1 MDYWC
6 PLPLMFDEKDGL
18 VSGAKIASIA
28 GVEGLSFHHL
38 ERLKRHG
45 SEVQR
50 QLFSLS
56 DVPDEYS
63 LLSEKISAER
73 KALGGLTLER
83 PRIMGVLNVTPDS
96 FFDGGQHDQLSDAIA
111 RGLAMVDEG
120 ADIIDVGGEST
131 RPGAEFV
138 SVEEEL
144 SRVIPVIEG
153 LAARTNA
160 LISIDTRK
168 SEVMTAA
175 VQAGAHIINDVSA
188 LSFDPKSLSV
198 AASLNVP
205 VILMHA
211 QGTPEV
217 MQDNPSYS
225 HALLDVYDY
234 LSLQIK
240 QAIEAGVRLENI
252 IIDPGIG
259 FGKTVS
265 HNCELLK
272 GLSLF
277 HGLGVPLLL
286 GCSRKSFIAALSNNE
301 PADERLPGSLASV
314 LLGARQGVQIFR
326 VHDVSETVQAL
337 KIWRCEG

>member
-1 MDYWC
+1 MDYWR
-6 PLPLMFDEKDGL
+6 PLPLELDNKDQFIGG
-18 VSGAKIASIA
+18 VKIASLA
-28 GVEGLSFHHL
+28 GVKGLGFCQL
-38 ERLKRHG
+38 ERLMRND
-45 SEVQR
+45 SEVR
-50 QLFSLS
+50 RHLFSLS
-56 DVPDEYS
+56 DAPDEFSVLGEMIAADRMPLRDLS
-63 LLSEKISAER
+63 LEC
-73 KALGGLTLER
+73 

-96 FFDGGQHDQLSDAIA
+96 FFDGGQHDQCSDAVDRA
-111 RGLAMVDEG
+111 LAMVEEG

-131 RPGAEFV
+131 RPGAELV
-138 SVEEEL
+138 SVDEEL
-144 SRVIPVIEG
+144 SRVIPVIEA

-168 SEVMTAA
+168 SEVMEAA

-188 LSFDPKSLSV
+188 LTFDPNSLGV

-217 MQDNPSYS
+217 MQDNPSYN
-225 HALLDVYDY
+225 HVLLDVYDY
-234 LSLQIK
+234 LSLRIQR
-240 QAIEAGVRLENI
+240 AVEAGVRAENI

-259 FGKTVS
+259 FGKSVF
-265 HNCELLK
+265 HNCGLLK

-286 GCSRKSFIAALSNNE
+286 GCSRKSFIAALSKNE
-301 PADERLPGSLASV
+301 PADQRLAGSLAAL

-326 VHDVSETVQAL
+326 VHDVAETVQAL
-337 KIWRCEG
+337 KIWRCGY

>member
-1 MDYWC
+1 MDYWR
-6 PLPLMFDEKDGL
+6 PLPLEFDDKDQFIGG
-18 VSGAKIASIA
+18 VKIASLA
-28 GVEGLSFHHL
+28 GVKRLGFCQL
-38 ERLKRHG
+38 ERLMRNGPEVHRH
-45 SEVQR
+45 
-50 QLFSLS
+50 LFSLS
-56 DVPDEYS
+56 DVPDEFS
-63 LLSEKISAER
+63 FLGEMISADR
-73 KALGGLTLER
+73 MPLGGLSLEC

-96 FFDGGQHDQLSDAIA
+96 FFDGGQHDQCSDAVDRA
-111 RGLAMVDEG
+111 LAMVEEG

-131 RPGAEFV
+131 RPGAELV
-138 SVEEEL
+138 SVDEEL
-144 SRVIPVIEG
+144 SRVIPVIEA

-168 SEVMTAA
+168 SEVMEAA

-188 LSFDPKSLSV
+188 LTFDPNSLGV

-217 MQDNPSYS
+217 MQDNPSYN
-225 HALLDVYDY
+225 HVLLDVYDY
-234 LSLQIK
+234 LSLRIQR
-240 QAIEAGVRLENI
+240 AVEAGVRAENI

-259 FGKTVS
+259 FGKSVS
-265 HNCELLK
+265 HNCGLLK

-286 GCSRKSFIAALSNNE
+286 GCSRKSFIAALSKNE
-301 PADERLPGSLASV
+301 PADQRLAGSLAAL

-326 VHDVSETVQAL
+326 VHDVAETVQAL
-337 KIWRCEG
+337 KIWRCGY